1 MWKTFHHMRAN
12 KFNLQCILG
21 LIICFWTNFDFGIIS
36 GIFYNFVYWNS
47 IECNNTIRSITE
59 HASDLDW
66 AFVES
71 QVDCGF
77 LCLIGARWSLTLKTR
92 FGSFIKALAYWSS
105 VMHIRIRKL
114 SLTVWWDESDLVSYS
129 LQ

>member
-1 MWKTFHHMRAN
+1 MYSRFDNLFLN
-12 KFNLQCILG
+12 KFW
-21 LIICFWTNFDFGIIS
+21 FWNYIWNT
-36 GIFYNFVYWNS
+36 FYNFVYWNS

-71 QVDCGF
+71 QDDCGF
-77 LCLIGARWSLTLKTR
+77 LCLIGARWSFTLNTR
-92 FGSFIKALAYWSS
+92 FGSFIKAFAYWSS

-114 SLTVWWDESDLVSYS
+114 NLTVWWDESDLVSFNFEWFVINIILS
-129 LQ
+129 NSKN